1 MPEETATQLP
11 QPVLEEPRVPPE
23 PALSETETNEE
34 IIAQRLR
41 ELGYIE

>member
-23 PALSETETNEE
+23 PALSETNEE

-41 ELGYIE
+41 DLGYIE

>member
-1 MPEETATQLP
+1 MPEETANQLP
-11 QPVLEEPRVPPE
+11 QPVLEEPEIPTDSV
-23 PALSETETNEE
+23 LSETNEE